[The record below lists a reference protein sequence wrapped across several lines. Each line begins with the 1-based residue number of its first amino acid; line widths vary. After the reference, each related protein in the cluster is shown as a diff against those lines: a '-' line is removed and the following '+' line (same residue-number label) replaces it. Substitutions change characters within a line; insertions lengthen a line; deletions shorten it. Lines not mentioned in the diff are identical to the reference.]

1 MHSNDENLRG
11 ILYIYSKDELQLC
24 SILSNLKLLLRE
36 FHIKLWIKLK
46 VQQSTYRRNEM
57 H

>member
-11 ILYIYSKDELQLC
+11 IFYIYSNDELQLC